1 MDNQKGGQSGTVPSW
16 NAWGQAAAKDAA
28 NKPTQSHATTGEL
41 TSAQKQQQTVT
52 ALARQKLLDAYNK
65 QGNAAAAEPKPE
77 QKPATPAQKTAPAQA
92 KPVAAQPA
100 KQNPVPNVSTED
112 WRKYHSAW
120 QQYYQKYYGEYY
132 GRAAKEYVA
141 RERLKYERNLAETGG
156 DDIMETVATSAQS
169 TNTTESEEIQSG
181 FKARIQKKV
190 AKRAKKMRKSRH
202 FVPLII
208 GGSIL
213 VLGLLF
219 QYNQVIIANAVA
231 WMSPGG
237 SEVNDIMAIDPTV
250 SANIHE
256 KPTLMI
262 PKLNVE
268 VPVVFGSKNDVDSMG
283 AAMNNGVAHFAISGA
298 SAKPGQIGNFVVS
311 GHSAGNIYQASDY
324 KFIFSGLTRMG
335 NGDLIYMDYES
346 QRYTYRVTGTRTV
359 DPSDTGSL
367 RKIASD
373 NSGKPMITLIT
384 CTPLGTSKYR
394 LLVYGEQIHPSY
406 GDDTASQQSTPSGS
420 DSQSEQ
426 TMPKNDDSPLE
437 QFWKWLTG
445 QS

>member
-1 MDNQKGGQSGTVPSW
+1 MDNQKGGQTSTPPSW
-16 NAWGQAAAKDAA
+16 NAWGQAAAQNAA
-28 NKPTQSHATTGEL
+28 NGQ
-41 TSAQKQQQTVT
+41 SAQKPKTATPTPAQRQQQTAA
-52 ALARQKLLDAYNK
+52 ALARQKVLEAYKHQPQNYR
-65 QGNAAAAEPKPE
+65 EPT
-77 QKPATPAQKTAPAQA
+77 QQAPAPQI
-92 KPVAAQPA
+92 K
-100 KQNPVPNVSTED
+100 TED

-120 QQYYQKYYGEYY
+120 QDYYQKYYGEYY

-141 RERLKYERNLAETGG
+141 RERLKIERETAEREKKVAEEREVLASAST
-156 DDIMETVATSAQS
+156 AAQS
-169 TNTTESEEIQSG
+169 AGESAAVQND
-181 FKARIQKKV
+181 FKAKIQKKV

-202 FVPLII
+202 FIPLTI
-208 GGSIL
+208 GLSIL

-231 WMSPGG
+231 YMSPGG
-237 SEVNDIMAIDPTV
+237 SEVNDITAIDPTV
-250 SANIHE
+250 SASIHE

-268 VPVVFGSKNDVDSMG
+268 VPVVFGSKNDVNSM
-283 AAMNNGVAHFAISGA
+283 ANAMSNGVAHFAIRGA
-298 SAKPGQIGNFVVS
+298 SAKPGEIGNFAIS
-311 GHSAGNIYQASDY
+311 GHSAGNIYQQSDY

-335 NGDLIYMDYES
+335 VGDLIYMDYEG

-359 DPSDTGSL
+359 EPSNSASL
-367 RKIASD
+367 REIAND

-406 GDDTASQQSTPSGS
+406 NDSDPETPIDETPDDGG
-420 DSQSEQ
+420 EQ

-437 QFWKWLTG
+437 QFWKWFTG
-445 QS
+445 QN

>member
-1 MDNQKGGQSGTVPSW
+1 MDNQKGGQSSTPPSW
-16 NAWGQAAAKDAA
+16 NAWGQAAAQKAA
-28 NKPTQSHATTGEL
+28 NGQVAQKPKTTEP
-41 TSAQKQQQTVT
+41 TAAQKQQQTAA
-52 ALARQKLLDAYNK
+52 ALARQKVLEAYKHQPQNYREPTK
-65 QGNAAAAEPKPE
+65 Q
-77 QKPATPAQKTAPAQA
+77 APAPQVKA
-92 KPVAAQPA
+92 
-100 KQNPVPNVSTED
+100 ED

-120 QQYYQKYYGEYY
+120 QDYYQKYYGEYY

-141 RERLKYERNLAETGG
+141 RERLKIERETAEREKKAEEERAVIAST
-156 DDIMETVATSAQS
+156 ATAAQA
-169 TNTTESEEIQSG
+169 TKEDSEAIQND
-181 FKARIQKKV
+181 FKSKIQKKV

-202 FVPLII
+202 FIPLTI
-208 GGSIL
+208 GFTIL

-231 WMSPGG
+231 YMSPGG
-237 SEVNDIMAIDPTV
+237 SDVNDISAIDPTV
-250 SANIHE
+250 STNVHD

-268 VPVVFGSKNDVDSMG
+268 VPVTFGAKNDLKSM
-283 AAMNNGVAHFAISGA
+283 AKAMMNGVAHFSIPGA
-298 SAKPGQIGNFVVS
+298 SAKPGEVGNFAIS
-311 GHSAGNIYQASDY
+311 GHSAGNVYERTEY

-335 NGDLIYMDYES
+335 AGDLIYMDYNN

-359 DPSDTGSL
+359 DPSNSASL
-367 RKIASD
+367 REIAK
-373 NSGKPMITLIT
+373 NNPGKPMITLIT

-406 GDDTASQQSTPSGS
+406 EAVETPEEPEEDTQE
-420 DSQSEQ
+420 EQ

-445 QS
+445 QE

>member
-1 MDNQKGGQSGTVPSW
+1 MDNQKGGQSSTPPSW
-16 NAWGQAAAKDAA
+16 NAWGQAAAQKAA
-28 NKPTQSHATTGEL
+28 NGQVAQKPKTTEP
-41 TSAQKQQQTVT
+41 TAAQKQQQTAA
-52 ALARQKLLDAYNK
+52 ALARQKVLEAYKHQPQNYREPTK
-65 QGNAAAAEPKPE
+65 Q
-77 QKPATPAQKTAPAQA
+77 APAPQVKA
-92 KPVAAQPA
+92 
-100 KQNPVPNVSTED
+100 ED

-120 QQYYQKYYGEYY
+120 QDYYQKYYGEYY

-141 RERLKYERNLAETGG
+141 RERLKIERETAEREKKAEEERAV
-156 DDIMETVATSAQS
+156 IASAATAAQA
-169 TNTTESEEIQSG
+169 TKEDSEAIQND
-181 FKARIQKKV
+181 FKSKIQKKV

-202 FVPLII
+202 FIPLTI
-208 GGSIL
+208 GFTIL

-231 WMSPGG
+231 YMSPGG
-237 SEVNDIMAIDPTV
+237 SDVNDISAIDPTV
-250 SANIHE
+250 STNVHD

-268 VPVVFGSKNDVDSMG
+268 VPVTFGAKNDLKSM
-283 AAMNNGVAHFAISGA
+283 AKAMMNGVAHFSIPGA
-298 SAKPGQIGNFVVS
+298 SAKPGEVGNFAIS
-311 GHSAGNIYQASDY
+311 GHSAGNVYERTEY

-335 NGDLIYMDYES
+335 AGDLIYMDYNN

-359 DPSDTGSL
+359 DPSNSASL
-367 RKIASD
+367 REIAK
-373 NSGKPMITLIT
+373 NNPGKPMITLIT

-406 GDDTASQQSTPSGS
+406 EAVETPEEPEEDTQE
-420 DSQSEQ
+420 EQ

-445 QS
+445 QE